1 MAENQGK
8 RPAGN
13 AKNGS
18 SAPNRL
24 VLLVTIVQ
32 KGKGTFFSDYL
43 QQTFGAN
50 LQLAIVGNGTA
61 EANLVEFLGLKDK
74 RSVIFS
80 VVREDKVD
88 LILIMSVEPG
98 FGGQKFITHSLEKV
112 RQLRQ
117 MIERTGS
124 HALIEVDGGVNKD
137 TAVQLAQAGT
147 DVLVAGS
154 YVFGAPNPYERIDY
168 LKNIF

>member
-88 LILIMSVEPG
+88 LILAALEERFHSVN
-98 FGGQKFITHSLEKV
+98 
-112 RQLRQ
+112 RD
-117 MIERTGS
+117 TG
-124 HALIEVDGGVNKD
+124 
-137 TAVQLAQAGT
+137 
-147 DVLVAGS
+147 VAFTVPLSSVIGILS
-154 YVFGAPNPYERIDY
+154 YAFLSNDQRM
-168 LKNIF
+168 LKEDDNG

>member
-88 LILIMSVEPG
+88 MILAALEERFHSVN
-98 FGGQKFITHSLEKV
+98 
-112 RQLRQ
+112 R
-117 MIERTGS
+117 
-124 HALIEVDGGVNKD
+124 D
-137 TAVQLAQAGT
+137 T
-147 DVLVAGS
+147 
-154 YVFGAPNPYERIDY
+154 
-168 LKNIF
+168 